1 MSRPATR
8 SRRPRTRTRPLPR
21 DEATRERLLR
31 EARLLFA
38 ERGFK
43 RVAVREICRA
53 AGANVAAVN
62 YHFRDK
68 LGLYLEVVKEAI
80 AVMRET
86 SEETM
91 RAPGHASPEE
101 RIRNYIEVY
110 VRNVIGK
117 GRDSWIHRIMHHEQ
131 HDPTPALDM
140 IVDQAI
146 KPRVVY
152 LCGVV
157 AEMLGLEPTDDRV
170 LLAVASIHG
179 QCLIHLR
186 SRVAARILPGARKEQ
201 FDVEA
206 LADHVT
212 EFSLAGLKAMAA
224 PGRGF

>member
-1 MSRPATR
+1 MRRPAAQ
-8 SRRPRTRTRPLPR
+8 SRGARTRPLPR

-31 EARLLFA
+31 EARILFA

-68 LGLYLEVVKEAI
+68 LGLYTEVVREAI

-86 SEETM
+86 SEATM
-91 RAPGHASPEE
+91 QAPGDASPED
-101 RIRNYIEVY
+101 RIRTYIRVY

-117 GRDSWIHRIMHHEQ
+117 GRDSWIHRIMNHEQ

-140 IVDQAI
+140 VVEQAI
-146 KPRVVY
+146 RPRIIY

-157 AEMLGLEPTDDRV
+157 AELLGCEPTEDRV

-179 QCLIHLR
+179 QCLIYLR
-186 SRVAARILPGARKEQ
+186 SAISTRIIPRAQAES
-201 FDVEA
+201 FDIET
-206 LADHVT
+206 LANHIA
-212 EFSLAGLKAMAA
+212 EFSLAGLRGMAEL
-224 PGRGF
+224 

>member
-1 MSRPATR
+1 M
-8 SRRPRTRTRPLPR
+8 
-21 DEATRERLLR
+21 
-31 EARLLFA
+31 
-38 ERGFK
+38 
-43 RVAVREICRA
+43 AVREICRA

-68 LGLYLEVVKEAI
+68 LGLYTEVVKEAI

-86 SEETM
+86 SEATM
-91 RAPGHASPEE
+91 HAPGDASPEE
-101 RIRNYIEVY
+101 RIRTYIRVY

-117 GRDSWIHRIMHHEQ
+117 GRDSWIHRIMNHEQ

-140 IVDQAI
+140 VVEQAI

-157 AEMLGLEPTDDRV
+157 AELLGCEPTEDRV

-186 SRVAARILPGARKEQ
+186 SPIAARIMPGARAEA
-201 FDVEA
+201 FDIET
-206 LADHVT
+206 LADHIV
-212 EFSLAGLKAMAA
+212 EFSLAGLRAMA
-224 PGRGF
+224 G

>member
-1 MSRPATR
+1 VSRPAIRARARR
-8 SRRPRTRTRPLPR
+8 SRVRQLPR

-31 EARLLFA
+31 EARTLFA

-68 LGLYLEVVKEAI
+68 LGLYIEVVKEAI
-80 AVMRET
+80 AVLRET

-91 RAPGHASPEE
+91 RVPSGASPEE
-101 RIRNYIEVY
+101 RIRNYIRVW

-117 GRDSWIHRIMHHEQ
+117 GRDSWIHRIMQHEQ

-140 IVDQAI
+140 VIDQGI

-157 AEMLGLEPTDDRV
+157 AELLGCAPTEDRV

-186 SRVAARILPGARKEQ
+186 SPVADRIVPGARSEP
-201 FDVEA
+201 FDIDA
-206 LADHVT
+206 LADHIT
-212 EFSLAGLKAMAA
+212 EFSLGGLQAM
-224 PGRGF
+224 GGI